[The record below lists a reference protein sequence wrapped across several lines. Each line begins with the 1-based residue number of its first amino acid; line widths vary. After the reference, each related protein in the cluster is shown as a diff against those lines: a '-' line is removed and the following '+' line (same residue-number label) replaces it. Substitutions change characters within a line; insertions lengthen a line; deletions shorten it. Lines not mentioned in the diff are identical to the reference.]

1 MFYRKEIIYFIII
14 SILLV
19 LFGCTTNQVVYETK
33 QKNVRGPVV
42 AGQFYPSDKE
52 ELSILVEQFLN
63 NSKKV
68 ISEEVKA
75 IVVPHAGYVYSGQV
89 AAKSFKQLN
98 KDYKRVFIIASNHN
112 GNIDFEGVSIPK
124 NITHYKTPLGEVELS
139 AISLDLLK
147 DELFNSISGA
157 HNMHMTEV
165 ELPFLQILLKNFKI
179 IPMILGRLSDEQI
192 KRIADMLLGY
202 DDNETLYIFS
212 IDLSHY
218 YPYEEA
224 VKLDTFCLNSLIS
237 FNYNNV
243 KKCTTDGNS
252 VLLIL
257 LKIAIKKNLDIS
269 LIDYKN
275 SGDTAG
281 NKERVVGYGSVVVH
295 EKIPLNNDEKKVL
308 MKLAR
313 DTIELYVKE
322 EKILEPDMELISK
335 YPKLKKNKGV
345 FVSLDKKG
353 MLRGSIGHLLPVQP
367 LYLDVRDNAINAVSK
382 DSRFKPVQP
391 EELDEIK
398 ITVSVLDIPTLIEA
412 ESWKDYLS
420 ELVSLKDGVII
431 VYGNKQ
437 STYLPQVWK
446 QLPDKEEFLSR
457 LCMKQ
462 GSIADCWKDPNVK
475 IYKYAGQVFY
485 ESEFE
490 ND

>member
-1 MFYRKEIIYFIII
+1 MFMTSKTVLIILIFSIFVSGCI
-14 SILLV
+14 SDQISKPL
-19 LFGCTTNQVVYETK
+19 
-33 QKNVRGPVV
+33 QKNIREPVV
-42 AGQFYPSDKE
+42 AGQFYPSDKDE
-52 ELSILVEQFLN
+52 IYNSIQYFLN

-75 IVVPHAGYVYSGQV
+75 IVVPHAGYIYSGQV
-89 AAKSFKQLN
+89 AAKSFRQLN
-98 KDYKRVFIIASNHN
+98 KDYKRIFIIASNHN

-139 AISLDLLK
+139 AISRELSRDDLFK
-147 DELFNSISGA
+147 SIQGA
-157 HNMHMTEV
+157 HDMHMIEV

-179 IPMILGRLSDEQI
+179 IPMILGRLNDGQI
-192 KRIADMLLGY
+192 EKIADMLLKY

-224 VKLDTFCLNSLIS
+224 VKLDTFCLSSLIS
-237 FNYNNV
+237 FNYNNI

-257 LKIAIKKNLDIS
+257 LQIAIKKNLDIS

-281 NKERVVGYGSVVVH
+281 NKERVVGYGSVVIH
-295 EKIPLNNDEKKVL
+295 EKIPLNNNEKKIL
-308 MKLAR
+308 MDLAR
-313 DTIELYVKE
+313 NTIELYVRE
-322 EKILEPDMELISK
+322 GRILEPDMEIISG
-335 YPKLKKNKGV
+335 YPKLQKNKGV
-345 FVSLDKKG
+345 FVSLDKNS
-353 MLRGSIGHLLPVQP
+353 MLRGSIGHLLPVRP
-367 LYLDVRDNAINAVSK
+367 LYLDVRDNAVNAVSK
-382 DSRFKPVQP
+382 DSRFEPVQP
-391 EELDEIK
+391 GELDELK
-398 ITVSVLDIPTLIEA
+398 ITVSVLDIPTLIGV
-412 ESWKDYLS
+412 ESWEDYLD
-420 ELVSLKDGVII
+420 ELVPLKDGVII
-431 VYGNKQ
+431 VYGDRQ

-462 GSIADCWKDPNVK
+462 GSIPDCWKDPNVK
-475 IYKYAGQVFY
+475 LYKYAGQVFY